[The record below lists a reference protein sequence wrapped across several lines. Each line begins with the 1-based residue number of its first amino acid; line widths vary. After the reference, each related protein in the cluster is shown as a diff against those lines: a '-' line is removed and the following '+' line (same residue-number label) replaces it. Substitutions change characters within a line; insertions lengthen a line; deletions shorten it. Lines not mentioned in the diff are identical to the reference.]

1 MELDIY
7 RCWVK
12 VFMKEPLKQT
22 TELASVHRDF
32 RIQISIRVSIK
43 WKSFM
48 EKVFTYGLL
57 EPVSRGIFFRDSS
70 TAKANGNQD
79 QVKFTLVHFIKTKN
93 THIHDKLIFDKRQ
106 TKIAQ
111 IIEIYMTL
119 Q

>member
-7 RCWVK
+7 RFRVK

-22 TELASVHRDF
+22 TELASAHRDF

-43 WKSFM
+43 WESFM

-57 EPVSRGIFFRDSS
+57 EPVFRGILFRDSS

-79 QVKFTLVHFIKTKN
+79 QVTFTLVHFIKTKN
-93 THIHDKLIFDKRQ
+93 MVLADLFGKTAAYMKDNFYR
-106 TKIAQ
+106 TKSS
-111 IIEIYMTL
+111 
-119 Q
+119 

>member
-7 RCWVK
+7 RCRVK

-22 TELASVHRDF
+22 TELASAHRDF

-43 WKSFM
+43 WESFM

-79 QVKFTLVHFIKTKN
+79 QVAFILVHFIKKKMVLADLFGKTAAYMKDNFYRTK
-93 THIHDKLIFDKRQ
+93 
-106 TKIAQ
+106 
-111 IIEIYMTL
+111 
-119 Q
+119 